1 MGMGRMVVEA
11 RERRSIEY
19 DWVEGVVGRRRRRW
33 RRMGVLG
40 CGVEEGYSCCCC
52 CWCWMEEENLV
63 ERRIEEGVLTMD
75 KLDLDLDLEDLSNDS
90 FHVDMIVIER
100 FDVLLASD

>member
-1 MGMGRMVVEA
+1 
-11 RERRSIEY
+11 
-19 DWVEGVVGRRRRRW
+19 
-33 RRMGVLG
+33 MGVLG